1 MNISEHVQETG
12 TQKIGI
18 FILNFTFDLM
28 RENEQKNEV
37 LKENKME
44 EETRRQK
51 DKKRERQKGRK
62 FKDEI
67 YCPTNLDVVRN
78 GFIKLFCDFF
88 FFCVLRRFKGKL

>member
-1 MNISEHVQETG
+1 MNISEHVEETG
-12 TQKIGI
+12 TQKIG
-18 FILNFTFDLM
+18 FFLLNFTSDLM

-51 DKKRERQKGRK
+51 DKKAENSKIK
-62 FKDEI
+62 I

-88 FFCVLRRFKGKL
+88 FFDNL